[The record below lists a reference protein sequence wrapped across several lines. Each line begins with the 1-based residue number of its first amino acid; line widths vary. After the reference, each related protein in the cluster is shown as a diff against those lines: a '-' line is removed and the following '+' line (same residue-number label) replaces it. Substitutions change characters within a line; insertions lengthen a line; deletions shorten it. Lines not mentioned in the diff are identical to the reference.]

1 MPTTAENKSSATK
14 QLVIESVGREGN
26 YVCACSSIR

>member
-26 YVCACSSIR
+26 YVHVLQ